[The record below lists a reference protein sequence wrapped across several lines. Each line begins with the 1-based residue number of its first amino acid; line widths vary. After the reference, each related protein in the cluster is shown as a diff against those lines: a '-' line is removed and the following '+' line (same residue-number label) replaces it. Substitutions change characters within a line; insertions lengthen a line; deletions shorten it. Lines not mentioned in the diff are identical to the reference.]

1 MAEQKTKSNSLL
13 ESGFTIDYQSDAK
26 DKNGLEI
33 VAVVYKP
40 FFIKKTK
47 RGNLKA
53 YRTLDG
59 TVETTIEGLYNFQS
73 DGKDLVGKRLESTS
87 AKTAA

>member
-1 MAEQKTKSNSLL
+1 MAEKSTSLL
-13 ESGFTIDYQSDAK
+13 DLGYTIEMQSEAK
-26 DKNGLEI
+26 DKNGLEV

-40 FFIKKTK
+40 YFIKKTK

-53 YRTLDG
+53 YRSLDG

-73 DGKDLVGKRLESTS
+73 DGKDFTGKRLPSTP
-87 AKTAA
+87 AKTETAA